1 MYAPGPADDRDADLL
16 FPFFA
21 RDGYAVSQYAATSA
35 SIPMNTTWPGMGMSM
50 AQGAW
55 LYPPE
60 TLSNE
65 FSVLS

>member
-1 MYAPGPADDRDADLL
+1 MFPQRLSDLPAPDVL
-16 FPFFA
+16 A
-21 RDGYAVSQYAATSA
+21 RKFIAGQYGSA
-35 SIPMNTTWPGMGMSM
+35 SVPMTTTWPGMGLGM